1 MLYNMLYIT
10 TMDVNKEVS
19 LLHVLINNKSS
30 MSYNKKTEYG

>member
-19 LLHVLINNKSS
+19 LLHVLINNKVVW
-30 MSYNKKTEYG
+30 KIL